1 MAETTA
7 TNFGPGNY
15 PDLAPGGQYEG
26 AQIGMD
32 LGPWGAPGTVVG
44 KPFVD
49 ARGFSYDWKTGGWT
63 EPAPEVEQPPT
74 TEYKP
79 VDLSQPFTPAMRE
92 PMAAPTGVRF
102 NVEPTFGP
110 VTPSGYAIPPVDP
123 LSYYQGPTTM
133 ASGGGGGFDN
143 LGGGF
148 KGTTTPSVGITPS
161 TTPSGGGATTT
172 PSPGFTYKPG
182 EYDPATGI
190 GVIYT
195 PGPDEQITPQP
206 TTKPTGSPWGVAGGG
221 GTGGAGGG
229 GTGGGKY
236 VTGPNSPYFGQQY
249 GTPVP
254 GQPGV
259 YVGMP
264 FVDNE
269 GRSYDWETGLWSTPL
284 YGPRFETEPV
294 TVTIPVEQKQPTTT
308 PATKTETATTAPAET
323 KPTTTIS
330 PIRQTKIE
338 VAQRPT
344 VQIPQPTITPGITTQ
359 YAPFDFNKLI
369 GQGTIKPNLID
380 LAPVTNRNYGAKK
393 PMSWGDLVNYDPEEI
408 LAAAMRSMSNSR
420 LRTSLD
426 SDLQQSRLFARM
438 SGRG

>member
-1 MAETTA
+1 MAETV
-7 TNFGPGNY
+7 PSIEMVGNAPTEKLY
-15 PDLAPGGQYEG
+15 LANGEY
-26 AQIGMD
+26 
-32 LGPWGAPGTVVG
+32 LPWGAVIPGTGGTRVG
-44 KPFVD
+44 DEIVNATGD
-49 ARGFSYDWKTGGWT
+49 RWNWEIDDWDYANVGRDQSIPVSTL
-63 EPAPEVEQPPT
+63 
-74 TEYKP
+74 P

-102 NVEPTFGP
+102 NLQPEFGP
-110 VTPSGYAIPPVDP
+110 VTPSGYAQSPVDP
-123 LSYYQGPTTM
+123 LSYYQSPTTM
-133 ASGGGGGFDN
+133 GGGGFDN

-172 PSPGFTYKPG
+172 PGFTYKEG

-190 GVIYT
+190 GVVYF
-195 PGPDEQITPQP
+195 PGPDEQVTSQQQPKQTTP
-206 TTKPTGSPWGVAGGG
+206 PWSSVAVPGGG
-221 GTGGAGGG
+221 GGAGVGGG
-229 GTGGGKY
+229 GSSQVGGGGGGY
-236 VTGPNSPYFGQQY
+236 GFISNI
-249 GTPVP
+249 GTPLDP
-254 GQPGV
+254 YTEQRYNIIGSGPRA
-259 YVGMP
+259 
-264 FVDNE
+264 DII
-269 GRSYDWETGLWSTPL
+269 TTPL
-284 YGPRFETEPV
+284 VGPRFETEPV

-308 PATKTETATTAPAET
+308 PTTKTETTTTAPAET

-338 VAQRPT
+338 VPQRPT
-344 VQIPQPTITPGITTQ
+344 VQIPQPTITPDTTSK

-426 SDLQQSRLFARM
+426 SDLQLNRLFSRM